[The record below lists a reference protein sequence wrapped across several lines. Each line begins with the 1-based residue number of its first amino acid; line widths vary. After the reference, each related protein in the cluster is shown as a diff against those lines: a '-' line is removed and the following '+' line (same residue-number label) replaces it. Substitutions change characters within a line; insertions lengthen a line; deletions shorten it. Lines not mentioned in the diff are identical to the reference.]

1 MCNPS
6 THVWLDCL
14 WEGRG
19 VPLSV
24 LSTTYVSGSQN
35 PYAEFTSING
45 HFGSGSYKFVAADGT
60 TWTMSYDITATTAT
74 FTPVDAGGN
83 QHTQL
88 TVSMGTI
95 SFPEGTATPPENTY
109 SWSITQTTGVTNE
122 YSMALYPL
130 TWSLEFS
137 TYSKS
142 FEHIFDYTNYPLDI
156 TISLNSGMW
165 YFSSQ
170 PTNVYFG
177 IASIVVLDYTT
188 DYSIGNKYSTSP
200 TDGTPP
206 GGIIPLTV
214 NNPVAAVV
222 TPQNIA
228 DALAITAPTGDDTA
242 SQAFYSYEGE
252 LLNPQLFAPSVT
264 TNSIQISNIGPS
276 QYETYLG
283 DYSGCDVHVYQV
295 YTVNTLVVGDWV
307 VKPTTSG
314 TVTPTTPG
322 IKGTSSTNIGIL
334 LMAVIAVVAVIVIYF
349 AYYYYKKM
357 R

>member
-1 MCNPS
+1 
-6 THVWLDCL
+6 
-14 WEGRG
+14 
-19 VPLSV
+19 
-24 LSTTYVSGSQN
+24 
-35 PYAEFTSING
+35 
-45 HFGSGSYKFVAADGT
+45 
-60 TWTMSYDITATTAT
+60 
-74 FTPVDAGGN
+74 
-83 QHTQL
+83 
-88 TVSMGTI
+88 MGTI

>member
-1 MCNPS
+1 
-6 THVWLDCL
+6 
-14 WEGRG
+14 
-19 VPLSV
+19 
-24 LSTTYVSGSQN
+24 
-35 PYAEFTSING
+35 
-45 HFGSGSYKFVAADGT
+45 
-60 TWTMSYDITATTAT
+60 MSYDITATTAT

-95 SFPEGTATPPENTY
+95 RPQKELQLHLKTLIT
-109 SWSITQTTGVTNE
+109 WSITQTTGVTNE

-142 FEHIFDYTNYPLDI
+142 FKHIFDYTNYPLDI

-170 PTNVYFG
+170 PTNVYFQ
-177 IASIVVLDYTT
+177 ITYTIVVLDYTT

-252 LLNPQLFAPSVT
+252 LLNPQLFASSVT
-264 TNSIQISNIGPS
+264 TNSIQMSNIGSEPIRNLLRRLLRMRRPRLPS
-276 QYETYLG
+276 
-283 DYSGCDVHVYQV
+283 VH
-295 YTVNTLVVGDWV
+295 
-307 VKPTTSG
+307 
-314 TVTPTTPG
+314 
-322 IKGTSSTNIGIL
+322 
-334 LMAVIAVVAVIVIYF
+334 
-349 AYYYYKKM
+349 